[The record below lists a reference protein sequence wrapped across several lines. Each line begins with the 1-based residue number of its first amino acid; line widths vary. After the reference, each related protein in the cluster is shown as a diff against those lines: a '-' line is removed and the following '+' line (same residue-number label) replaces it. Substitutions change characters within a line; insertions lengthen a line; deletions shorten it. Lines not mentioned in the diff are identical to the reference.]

1 MLGSE
6 AAAPVAVCDMAVPV
20 WPHSNAID
28 KIATEKIATPDRA
41 AKLDDNLMACPPK
54 SGTQMPPRHGFTI
67 AYIPNRAS
75 LGWNISADNAP
86 SIWLRKT
93 LAGQLRFAAA
103 GGFSLHILAKWK
115 FP

>member
-6 AAAPVAVCDMAVPV
+6 AAAPVAVCDMASPV

-28 KIATEKIATPDRA
+28 KIATADRA
-41 AKLDDNLMACPPK
+41 AKLDDNLMAYPPK

-75 LGWNISADNAP
+75 PGWNISADNAP

-103 GGFSLHILAKWK
+103 GGFSLHVLAKWK